1 LHIQNNMTDLLWV
14 VVVAFFIALVL
25 SFAIGAN
32 DTANSF
38 GTSVGSKV
46 LTLRQAYCLA
56 TLVETCGAILLG
68 YKVANTIRTG
78 VVDVSVYNQSEKELM
93 IGQLS
98 TLSGC
103 AGWLMMAT
111 LFKLPVSTTHS
122 IVGATIGYSL
132 VLRGLNGIRWSNIGY
147 IVASWFL
154 SPVLSGCIT
163 SFFYLLINSL
173 ILKQDD
179 QFNAGLKILPYLYFF
194 TVSINIFSI
203 FYDGTEMLYFDK
215 IPLYGIC
222 IISIGIALIVALPV
236 ITVLNSYYLDSVH
249 LEDCKICPV
258 AYVLPKENE
267 QPLEKETEIED
278 ERVNCITKIKNFF
291 KPETKEES
299 QCIKLF
305 NFLQIFSACFG
316 GFAHGGND
324 VSNAIAPLI
333 SIWMLYHTNSV
344 YSDDEGPTI
353 WLLLYGAAGMVI
365 GLWVLGHRVIYTVGE
380 GLTELNAISG
390 FCVELGSAFT
400 VLFASKLG
408 LPIST
413 THCKIGSVVFV
424 GLLRWR
430 KKVNFATFRNIV
442 LSWLITLPATGLFS
456 AALVALLRKGL

>member
-1 LHIQNNMTDLLWV
+1 MTDLLWV

-163 SFFYLLINSL
+163 SFFYLLVNSL

-203 FYDGTEMLYFDK
+203 FYDGTE
-215 IPLYGIC
+215 
-222 IISIGIALIVALPV
+222 
-236 ITVLNSYYLDSVH
+236 NSVH
-249 LEDCKICPV
+249 LEDCTICPV

-278 ERVNCITKIKNFF
+278 ERVNCITQIKNFF

>member
-46 LTLRQAYCLA
+46 LTLRQAYLLA
-56 TLVETCGAILLG
+56 TLVETCGAVLL
-68 YKVANTIRTG
+68 
-78 VVDVSVYNQSEKELM
+78 
-93 IGQLS
+93 
-98 TLSGC
+98 GC

-132 VLRGLNGIRWSNIGY
+132 VLRGLNGIRWSNIGF

-163 SFFYLLINSL
+163 SIFYLLINSL

-179 QFNAGLKILPYLYFF
+179 QFNAGLKVLPYLYFF
-194 TVSINIFSI
+194 TFSINIFSI
-203 FYDGTEMLYFDK
+203 FYDGTE
-215 IPLYGIC
+215 
-222 IISIGIALIVALPV
+222 
-236 ITVLNSYYLDSVH
+236 NSVH

-267 QPLEKETEIED
+267 QPLERETEITGG
-278 ERVNCITKIKNFF
+278 RVNCITQIKKFF

-380 GLTELNAISG
+380 GLTELNAIRIRIYS
-390 FCVELGSAFT
+390 T
-400 VLFASKLG
+400 VCEQIRIAHKYNALQNW
-408 LPIST
+408 IS
-413 THCKIGSVVFV
+413 SV
-424 GLLRWR
+424 RWIAAMEEKR
-430 KKVNFATFRNIV
+430 
-442 LSWLITLPATGLFS
+442 LFS

>member
-147 IVASWFL
+147 I
-154 SPVLSGCIT
+154 
-163 SFFYLLINSL
+163 
-173 ILKQDD
+173 
-179 QFNAGLKILPYLYFF
+179 
-194 TVSINIFSI
+194 
-203 FYDGTEMLYFDK
+203 
-215 IPLYGIC
+215 
-222 IISIGIALIVALPV
+222 
-236 ITVLNSYYLDSVH
+236 DSVH

-278 ERVNCITKIKNFF
+278 ERIKNFF

-456 AALVALLRKGL
+456 AALVALLRKAL